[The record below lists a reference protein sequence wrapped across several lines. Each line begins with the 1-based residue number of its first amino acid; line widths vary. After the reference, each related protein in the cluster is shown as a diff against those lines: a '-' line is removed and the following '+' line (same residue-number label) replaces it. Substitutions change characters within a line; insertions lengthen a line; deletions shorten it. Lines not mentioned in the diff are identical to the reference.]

1 MLHMLEFK
9 CSSMTNAIICLIM
22 LTLIKLIVNVLF
34 IDIVRENVIV
44 LLSYTV

>member
-22 LTLIKLIVNVLF
+22 LTLIKLIVNVLL
-34 IDIVRENVIV
+34 IDLVRDTLVV
-44 LLSYTV
+44 FLSYTV